1 MTKDWRL
8 EQLQAR
14 PYLRGAA
21 FLRKP
26 YRQPSPEW
34 DHDHCTACW
43 TTLAEPHIKRA
54 DIIHEGYATTAE
66 FVRGADYN
74 WICVP
79 CFEQF
84 RDIMEW
90 RDLTTLVSG

>member
-8 EQLQAR
+8 EQLEAR
-14 PYLRGAA
+14 PYLWGAT
-21 FLRKP
+21 FTRKS
-26 YRQPSPEW
+26 YRASSPEW

-43 TTLAEPHIKRA
+43 TTLAESHIKRA

-66 FVRGADYN
+66 FVRGADYS
-74 WICVP
+74 WICVA

-90 RDLTTLVSG
+90 RDVTTLVSG